1 MITGAPVICVEKKLY
16 IWAENLSICQFFF
29 VCFFFNGNF
38 ARIPENHRNT
48 HVVVLREGIPAQGL
62 GNNNDLYE
70 ALKPA
75 VQLIAVNQTRL
86 QKTVL
91 FRVS

>member
-1 MITGAPVICVEKKLY
+1 MITGAPVICVEKKIIY
-16 IWAENLSICQFFF
+16 MGRKSIYLPVFL
-29 VCFFFNGNF
+29 CFFFFYGNF
-38 ARIPENHRNT
+38 AGISENHRNT

-86 QKTVL
+86 QKIVL

>member
-1 MITGAPVICVEKKLY
+1 MWKKNY
-16 IWAENLSICQFFF
+16 IYGQKIYLSASFSLF
-29 VCFFFNGNF
+29 VFFFNGNF

-86 QKTVL
+86 QKIVL